1 MGAEVLRRLALRD
14 FVIVPMLELE
24 FHAGFS
30 VLTGETGAGKSILI
44 DALQLTLGN
53 RADAAVVRE
62 GAARAEVSAEF
73 DAPASLAGW
82 LDAAGF
88 AASAATDDA
97 SLLLRRVV
105 DAQGKSRAWI
115 NGSPATAAQLRE
127 AAEHLL
133 DIHGQ
138 HAWQSLTRPAAA
150 RALLDAR
157 AGLDTTPLAACFAAA
172 KVAADALARAQQ
184 RGDEISRERERLAWQ
199 ISELDKLAPAEGEW
213 AELSAEHSRLA
224 HAQALMDAARSAL
237 DWVADAERSNAETLT
252 SRAVQALAD
261 VAHHDPRI
269 QPIADALHGALAQLQ
284 DASHSLNAYLGRAD
298 LDPGR
303 LAELDARLAAWM
315 GLARRYRKPAEQLPA
330 LLGQWRA
337 ELAAL
342 DAASDSALLHTTLAQ
357 AEQQFLAEARRISAA
372 RQRAAGPLGL
382 AVTQAMQG
390 LGLAGGRFEV
400 ALLPLATP
408 QSQGL
413 EAVEFQIAGH
423 AGSTPRP
430 LGRVASGGELS
441 RLALAI
447 AITTAGP
454 HLSVKPSA
462 KPGAKPSPAEPE
474 PALATPATATPAT
487 ATPDA
492 GTLIFDEIDAGI
504 GGAVADTV
512 GALMKQLGRQRQV
525 LAVTHLAQVA
535 ACADHHYLVSK
546 ATQGNGATTSTVS
559 VVLGQARVAE
569 VARMLGGEH
578 LAGTSLAHAQAM
590 LQEAGPASPASRI
603 GTIQSTGRT
612 GLVTSTD
619 ARPRRRSK
627 A

>member
-1 MGAEVLRRLALRD
+1 MLRRLNLRD
-14 FVIVPMLELE
+14 FVIVPTLELE

-44 DALQLTLGN
+44 DALQLALGN
-53 RADAAVVRE
+53 RADAGVVRE

-73 DAPASLAGW
+73 DSPASLAGW

-88 AASAATDDA
+88 AASAAADDA

-127 AAEHLL
+127 AADHLL

-150 RALLDAR
+150 RALLDAQ
-157 AGLDTTPLAACFAAA
+157 AGLDTTRLAAHFAAHKA
-172 KVAADALARAQQ
+172 AADALTRAQAQ
-184 RGDEISRERERLAWQ
+184 GDEITRERERLAWQ

-237 DWVADAERSNAETLT
+237 DWVAEAERSNAEALT
-252 SRAVQALAD
+252 GRALQALVD

-269 QPIADALHGALAQLQ
+269 RPMADALHGALAQLQ
-284 DASHSLNAYLGRAD
+284 DASHSLGAYLGRAD

-303 LAELDARLAAWM
+303 LAELDARLSAWM
-315 GLARRYRKPAEQLPA
+315 GLARRYRRPADQLPA
-330 LLGQWRA
+330 LLAQWQA

-342 DAASDSALLHTTLAQ
+342 DAASDTALLQAMLAQ
-357 AEQQFLAEARRISAA
+357 AEQQFLAEAQRVSTA
-372 RQRAAGPLGL
+372 RQHAAGPLGQ

-400 ALLPLATP
+400 ALQPLATP

-447 AITTAGP
+447 AITTVGLP
-454 HLSVKPSA
+454 NSVKPTA
-462 KPGAKPSPAEPE
+462 KPGSTDPDPAAAA
-474 PALATPATATPAT
+474 PA
-487 ATPDA
+487 A
-492 GTLIFDEIDAGI
+492 GALIFDEIDAGI

-535 ACADHHYLVSK
+535 ACADHHYVVSK
-546 ATQGNGATTSTVS
+546 ATQASGATTSS
-559 VVLGQARVAE
+559 VLPVAGAQRVAE
-569 VARMLGGEH
+569 VARMLGGER
-578 LAGTSLAHAQAM
+578 LAGTSLAHAHAM
-590 LQEAGPASPASRI
+590 LQQASPGSPVSPTNPASSPSPASP
-603 GTIQSTGRT
+603 
-612 GLVTSTD
+612 TD